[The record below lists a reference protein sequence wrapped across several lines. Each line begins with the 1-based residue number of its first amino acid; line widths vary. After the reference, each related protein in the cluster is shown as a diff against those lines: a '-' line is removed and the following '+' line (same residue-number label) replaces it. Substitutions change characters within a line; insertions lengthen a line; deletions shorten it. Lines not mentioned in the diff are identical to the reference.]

1 MLFRSGMGKR
11 TNTILQAAFF
21 ALAKVMPIEEAVQHM
36 KDAATKSY
44 LKKGQDVVDMN
55 HKAIDAG
62 VTAFVKIDVPADWA
76 DATDS
81 KTENALNGPE
91 KVVKMVKN
99 ILEPVDKMD
108 GDSLPVSAFVDH
120 VDGTF
125 ELGASAYEKRGVA
138 VMVPEW
144 NPDTCAK
151 CNKCSFVCPHATIR
165 PFALSEEE
173 VAAAPANMKK
183 APKPVVKTNYTY
195 TLAVSPMDCM
205 GCGVCVGV
213 CPTKSLTM
221 VSRESQDDMQPVF
234 DYCVANVTEKPE
246 TTANLNVISSQYKQ
260 PLLEFSEIGRAHV

>member
-1 MLFRSGMGKR
+1 MLFRS
-11 TNTILQAAFF
+11 
-21 ALAKVMPIEEAVQHM
+21 
-36 KDAATKSY
+36 TKSY

-62 VTAFVKIDVPADWA
+62 VSAFVKIDVPADWA
-76 DATDS
+76 NAQDAATAA
-81 KTENALNGPE
+81 TEHGPA
-91 KVVKMVKN
+91 KLVKMVDTIMN
-99 ILEPVDKMD
+99 PVGKMD

-125 ELGASAYEKRGVA
+125 EQGASAYEKRGVA
-138 VMVPEW
+138 VMVPAW
-144 NPDTCAK
+144 NQDTCAK
-151 CNKCSFVCPHATIR
+151 CNRCSFVCPHATIR
-165 PFALSEEE
+165 PFALNDEE

-221 VSRESQDDMQPVF
+221 VPREAQEDQQAVF
-234 DYCVANVTEKPE
+234 D
-246 TTANLNVISSQYKQ
+246 
-260 PLLEFSEIGRAHV
+260 